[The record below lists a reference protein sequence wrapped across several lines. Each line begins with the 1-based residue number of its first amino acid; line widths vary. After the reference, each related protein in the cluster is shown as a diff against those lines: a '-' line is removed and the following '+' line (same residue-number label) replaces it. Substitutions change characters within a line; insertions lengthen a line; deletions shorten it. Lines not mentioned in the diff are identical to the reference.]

1 MRTSKESYIETGPF
15 RECVQA
21 IDNRHAKR
29 MQTIQELLTR
39 GLDLDF
45 NALGEILRV
54 KVAKSIEIA
63 AESILAFCATCFF
76 PPGCEQA
83 SVLWLAAANNDLEA
97 FLERAA
103 SWVPAVF
110 CWSCQHKQCRQGE
123 ETKGILVSRTHYV
136 CLPIPFFTSQEIQD
150 CLFLRTAHQSSDLF
164 EDRFDALCIEEN
176 IVGSF
181 RFSIYHFFPTKI
193 SHLAKDL

>member
-1 MRTSKESYIETGPF
+1 
-15 RECVQA
+15 
-21 IDNRHAKR
+21 

-54 KVAKSIEIA
+54 IQWRNPLRSLHFG
-63 AESILAFCATCFF
+63 ILGLLCRCFF

-136 CLPIPFFTSQEIQD
+136 CLPIPFFTSQEIQH
-150 CLFLRTAHQSSDLF
+150 CRVVTFSRIVLMLF
-164 EDRFDALCIEEN
+164 ALK
-176 IVGSF
+176 
-181 RFSIYHFFPTKI
+181 KI
-193 SHLAKDL
+193 SLAVSDSQFTIFFQQKSHVSQKTCDQFWGFSLLAGLAVLPGIWRRSTS

>member
-1 MRTSKESYIETGPF
+1 
-15 RECVQA
+15 
-21 IDNRHAKR
+21 

-54 KVAKSIEIA
+54 EIA
-63 AESILAFCATCFF
+63 AESILAFCAVVF

-110 CWSCQHKQCRQGE
+110 CWSCQHRQCRQGE
-123 ETKGILVSRTHYV
+123 ETKGILVSSTHYV
-136 CLPIPFFTSQEIQD
+136 CLPIPFFTSQEIQH
-150 CLFLRTAHQSSDLF
+150 CLFLRTAHQSSDVF

-181 RFSIYHFFPTKI
+181 RFSIYPFFPTKI
-193 SHLAKDL
+193 SHLPQL

>member
-1 MRTSKESYIETGPF
+1 MCSGHRQ
-15 RECVQA
+15 QA
-21 IDNRHAKR
+21 CQAHADHPR
-29 MQTIQELLTR
+29 VADTWIGLGLQCFGRNPQGRSLLR
-39 GLDLDF
+39 AF
-45 NALGEILRV
+45 W
-54 KVAKSIEIA
+54 
-63 AESILAFCATCFF
+63 AFCARCFF

-123 ETKGILVSRTHYV
+123 ETQGILVSRTHYV
-136 CLPIPFFTSQEIQD
+136 CLPIPFFTSQEIQH

-193 SHLAKDL
+193 SRLAKDL